1 MNKMRDDQE
10 FNINFVKIVQK
21 YRCLFDKNLPEYR
34 SKDDHERIWN
44 KVAQEAKE
52 SGKFSSVLGGRD
64 IIEAFCHIIECTCT

>member
-21 YRCLFDKNLPEYR
+21 YRCLFDKSLPEYR
-34 SKDDHERIWN
+34 NKDDHERVWN

-52 SGKFSSVLGGRD
+52 SGKFQVFWAAQTLVLTS
-64 IIEAFCHIIECTCT
+64 A